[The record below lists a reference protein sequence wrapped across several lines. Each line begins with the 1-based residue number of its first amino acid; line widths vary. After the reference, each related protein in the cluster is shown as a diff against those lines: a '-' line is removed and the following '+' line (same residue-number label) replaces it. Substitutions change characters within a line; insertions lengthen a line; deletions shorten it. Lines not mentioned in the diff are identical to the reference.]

1 MPFKKVRVSPI
12 LDLDAYSDND
22 LIFDL
27 TEIPLPI
34 KGACLLRNMTIVNR
48 TTDFNNDMGLI
59 FLNNNTTSF
68 GALNQGTMNLTYM
81 EARDRVL
88 GFIETNSLTR
98 TETDD
103 FDNFLLHTT
112 VLAVNTTGQA
122 KNQLFNGM
130 ILEPE
135 SGSNSVYF
143 AAIDASE
150 APTYAG
156 ATGVDMNGAVSAG
169 ASDTITVQ
177 NVDATL
183 HFKVGD
189 TVVDADDNVV
199 GVIKSLTATS
209 IVFNDV
215 TGTALADGEE
225 LFTPH
230 SLEFIFDIEY

>member
-12 LDLDAYSDND
+12 LDLDAYSNND
-22 LIFDL
+22 LVFDL

-34 KGACLLRNMTIVNR
+34 KGACLLTNITIVNR
-48 TTDFNNDMGLI
+48 TTDDNIDMGLI
-59 FLNNNTTSF
+59 FLNNNSTSF
-68 GALNQGTMNLTYM
+68 GALNQGTMDVTYM

-88 GFIETNSLTR
+88 GFIETTAIRSTGS
-98 TETDD
+98 TDW
-103 FDNFLLHTT
+103 DNFFLHTT
-112 VLAVNTTGQA
+112 MVAADATGDA
-122 KNQLFNGM
+122 KNRIFNGM

-135 SGSNSVYF
+135 SGSSSVYF
-143 AAIDASE
+143 AAIDSNE

-156 ATGVDMNGAVSAG
+156 VTGVLVNGAVSAG
-169 ASDTITVQ
+169 ASDTVA
-177 NVDATL
+177 VDDVSALL

-199 GVIKSLTATS
+199 GIIKSLTATS
-209 IVFNDV
+209 IVFESV
-215 TGTALADGEE
+215 TGEALANNEA

>member
-48 TTDFNNDMGLI
+48 TTDFNNDMALI

-88 GFIETNSLTR
+88 GFIETNSLAR
-98 TETDD
+98 TQTDD

-112 VLAVNTTGQA
+112 VLAVNTAGQA
-122 KNQLFNGM
+122 KNQFFNGM

-143 AAIDASE
+143 AAIDVSE

-156 ATGVDMNGAVSAG
+156 ATGVLVNGAVSAG
-169 ASDTITVQ
+169 SSDTVAVDTVS
-177 NVDATL
+177 ALL

-209 IVFNDV
+209 IVFENV
-215 TGTALADGEE
+215 TGEALANNDE